1 MMQSTKRL
9 KASNLMNISLAAL
22 LGLFSSAA
30 MAQQS
35 YGGQG
40 QAQGQGQ
47 GYGAAQN
54 ASQPAPQNF
63 DDETLKNVAAASAEL
78 NDIQREYASKL
89 ENVKDQE
96 KAMELQKKTN
106 EKMIEAVKSNGIEVA
121 TYNAVAQQ
129 MRDDAALRGKI
140 EKMIED
146 L

>member
-9 KASNLMNISLAAL
+9 NASNLMNISLAAL
-22 LGLFSSAA
+22 LGLFSSAT

-40 QAQGQGQ
+40 QAQGQG
-47 GYGAAQN
+47 YGAAQN
-54 ASQPAPQNF
+54 ASQPAAQNF

-78 NDIQREYASKL
+78 NDIQQEYASKL